1 MRFLFSPS
9 PLVCLPFLLTPLL
22 TGCQRPLLASAAR
35 AEAAEGTGA
44 AEATALSEWV
54 APFREARFS
63 RQEQYDSLPV
73 DIGKFRATFGPEIQE
88 QNRRLWERCETRLDG
103 KGLSGAGKV
112 DCVLVFLGV
121 DGFGNAASPISGVSP
136 RQWDWWSPPQ
146 VILPAQPVVGARW
159 EQAHFKRGKWSR
171 RQCELRADA
180 AFCDDG
186 IESRCYSEFESSAVV
201 ISEHYCKGLG
211 WVGENAF
218 ARYVDGHRYSSFT
231 YDLVV
236 DGVAMPARRDGAGK
250 GDVNFGAAGGSAVYA
265 R

>member
-1 MRFLFSPS
+1 MRFLFSLS
-9 PLVCLPFLLTPLL
+9 PLLCLPFLLTPLF
-22 TGCQRPLLASAAR
+22 GCQQPLLASAAR
-35 AEAAEGTGA
+35 AEAADGTGA

-73 DIGKFRATFGPEIQE
+73 DIGKFRVSFGPEILE
-88 QNRRLWERCETRLDG
+88 QNRSLWERCESRLGG
-103 KGLSGAGKV
+103 KGLSGADRV

-250 GDVNFGAAGGSAVYA
+250 GDANFGAAGGSAVYA